1 MKNVIMMIE
10 IVVLKRSLCLL
21 LVDFAAK
28 NKYQDSL
35 LSSTVLQEG
44 AYVYMWFRP
53 GPRTKGPFAH

>member
-1 MKNVIMMIE
+1 MIE